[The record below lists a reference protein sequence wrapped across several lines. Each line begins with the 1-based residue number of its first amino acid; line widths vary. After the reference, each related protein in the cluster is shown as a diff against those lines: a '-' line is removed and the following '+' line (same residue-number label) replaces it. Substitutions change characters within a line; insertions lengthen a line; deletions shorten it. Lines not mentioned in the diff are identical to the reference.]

1 MKKIYLIIS
10 SITLAL
16 LLSACGG
23 GGGSDASF
31 DDAQNKITL
40 QMCETYTDIQTGDT
54 IIQNETNTSIKTV
67 FNTDGS
73 KKVCVLSG
81 SAYILRN

>member
-16 LLSACGG
+16 FLSAC

-31 DDAQNKITL
+31 SNSEVQIDIPT
-40 QMCETYTDIQTGDT
+40 CEMYENIITGDT
-54 IIQNETNTSIKTV
+54 IIQKENNTSIKTV
-67 FNTDGS
+67 FDINGT
-73 KKVCVLSG
+73 KKVCTLNG
-81 SAYILRN
+81 SAYILRK